1 MPSQPCDGFVRWAM
15 ATCLAIGVVVAGA
28 PARADESLDRL
39 LAQALTDNPEIAA
52 ARQRWEA
59 AKAQEPQARALD
71 DPVVSITAWDIPS
84 DLNLGETGQTWY
96 GIEQAF
102 PFPGKRALRGRIAN
116 LESEAAEQDYLAA
129 SRAVRARVKST
140 YARLYRVQRES
151 MVRREH
157 QALLNELIHIALA
170 RYAVGQAA
178 QQESLK
184 AQVELSM
191 LHASLLTLEQQ
202 QQSLRI
208 ELGTLAGHPDGPLF
222 FGTAQIDY
230 RPLEVAVGA
239 LEAQSLEQRPEIR
252 AGERMV
258 AREEGAATLA
268 RRGWWPDFMAEVSY
282 LDVHDGPNRWMLAGK
297 MTLPWLAAGKYRAK
311 IADAA
316 AGRTRAAAEVEAVRN
331 ETVSLVRDAVLKL
344 NTAQSLIDLYRG
356 GIIVQAE
363 QGLESARIAYTTG
376 RADFLNL
383 IDAERRLRDVR
394 LAADIALA
402 DWAERRAEL
411 ERVIGGDLP

>member
-1 MPSQPCDGFVRWAM
+1 MPIELCSGLVRWAT
-15 ATCLAIGVVVAGA
+15 ATCLAIGVFGAGV
-28 PARADESLDRL
+28 PVRADESLDRL
-39 LAQALTDNPEIAA
+39 LARALTDNPEIAV

-59 AKAQEPQARALD
+59 AKAQEPQARALE
-71 DPVVSITAWDIPS
+71 DPVVSVTESDIPS
-84 DLNLGETGQTWY
+84 DFNLGETGQTWY

-116 LESEAAEQDYLAA
+116 LESEAAEQGYLAA
-129 SRAVRARVKST
+129 SRAIRARVKTT
-140 YARLYRVQRES
+140 YARLHRVQREIAI
-151 MVRREH
+151 RREH
-157 QALLNELIHIALA
+157 QALLNELIQIALA

-178 QQESLK
+178 QQESLN
-184 AQVELSM
+184 AQVELST

-208 ELGTLAGHPDGPLF
+208 EMNTLAGHPDDPLF
-222 FGTAQIDY
+222 FGTAEIDY
-230 RPLEVAVGA
+230 QPLEIELDA
-239 LEAQSLEQRPEIR
+239 LEAQALGQRPEIR

-258 AREEGAATLA
+258 AREEEAAALA

-282 LDVHDGPNRWMLAGK
+282 WDVHDGPNRWMLAGK

-311 IADAA
+311 IAEAA

-331 ETVSLVRDAVLKL
+331 ETLSLVRDAFLKL
-344 NTAQSLIDLYRG
+344 NTAQSLIALYRG
-356 GIIVQAE
+356 GIIIQAE

-376 RADFLNL
+376 RADFPNL

-411 ERVIGGDLP
+411 ERVVGVDLP

>member
-1 MPSQPCDGFVRWAM
+1 MPIESCSSFVRWVM
-15 ATCLAIGVVVAGA
+15 ATCLAIGVFGAGA
-28 PARADESLDRL
+28 TARADESLDRL
-39 LAQALTDNPEIAA
+39 LARALTDNPEIAA

-71 DPVVSITAWDIPS
+71 DPVVSVSEWDIPS
-84 DLNLGETGQTWY
+84 NWNLGETGQTWY
-96 GIEQAF
+96 GVEQAV
-102 PFPGKRALRGRIAN
+102 PFPGKRGLRGAVARLDA
-116 LESEAAEQDYLAA
+116 EAGEQDYLAV
-129 SRAVRARVKST
+129 SRRVGAQVKT
-140 YARLYRVQRES
+140 AYARLYRVQREI

-157 QALLNELIHIALA
+157 QALLNELVHIALA

-184 AQVELSM
+184 AQVEIST
-191 LHASLLTLEQQ
+191 LHANLLTLEQQ

-208 ELGTLAGHPDGPLF
+208 EMNTLAGHPDDPLF
-222 FGTAQIDY
+222 LGTAQIDY
-230 RPLEVAVGA
+230 RPLEVAVDA
-239 LEAQSLEQRPEIR
+239 LEAQALEWRPELQA
-252 AGERMV
+252 AGRMV
-258 AREEGAATLA
+258 ARQEEAVTLA

-282 LDVHDGPNRWMLAGK
+282 GDVHDRPNRWMLTGK
-297 MTLPWLAAGKYRAK
+297 MTLPWVAAGKYRAK
-311 IADAA
+311 IAEET
-316 AGRTRAAAEVEAVRN
+316 AGRARAAAEVAAVRN

-344 NTAQSLIDLYRG
+344 HTAQSLIDLYRG

-402 DWAERRAEL
+402 EWAERRAEL
-411 ERVIGGDLP
+411 ERVVGADL